1 MGILSRLRGRS
12 NDAAD
17 SESKTLLSST
27 SKSGS
32 QGIPIAH
39 ASSVG
44 RGMDVNS
51 MFVIDSID
59 VESPLS
65 DVSTNDSNRISEA
78 GMEDTRSV
86 DAIEVSLVSSVMNW
100 YRQN

>member
-1 MGILSRLRGRS
+1 
-12 NDAAD
+12 
-17 SESKTLLSST
+17 
-27 SKSGS
+27 
-32 QGIPIAH
+32 
-39 ASSVG
+39 
-44 RGMDVNS
+44 MDVNS